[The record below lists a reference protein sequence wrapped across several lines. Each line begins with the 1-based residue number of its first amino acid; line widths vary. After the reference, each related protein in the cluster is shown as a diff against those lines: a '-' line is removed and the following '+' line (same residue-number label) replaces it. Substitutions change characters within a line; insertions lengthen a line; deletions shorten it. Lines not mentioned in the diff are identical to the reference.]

1 MSSSLYSTHT
11 IRSDRV
17 NFIHQT
23 GHTQQNDVV
32 FNTSGNFNFQKPI
45 DATAILLR
53 KDYRLFIDE
62 PSDKL
67 LVQKKIGGVF
77 QTKFSFS
84 FS

>member
-23 GHTQQNDVV
+23 GHTQEKDVI
-32 FNTSGNFNFQKPI
+32 FNTSGKFDFQKPI
-45 DATAILLR
+45 EAPSFLMHG
-53 KDYRLFIDE
+53 KYRLFIDE